1 MNQKNEVNKVL
12 YEANPAI
19 FKSHIF
25 RTMISFL
32 LIVGGVVSIFS
43 AEVII
48 EVSAVISGVGLI
60 NLLPLWLKAKGKKL
74 TIRERDVQVTKGIL
88 SKSTNEVPLD
98 SITNIRTEQSLI
110 ERILNVGK
118 ISISTSATSGKEMV
132 ITEFS
137 NPDLITNIIKENK

>member
-1 MNQKNEVNKVL
+1 MKQENEVNKVL

-25 RTMISFL
+25 RTLIGLL
-32 LIVGGVVSIFS
+32 LIIGGIASI
-43 AEVII
+43 AVIEMI
-48 EVSAVISGVGLI
+48 AVSAIVAGAGLI
-60 NLLPLWLKAKGKKL
+60 SLLPLWLKAKGKKL

-98 SITNIRTEQSLI
+98 SITNIRTEQSI
-110 ERILNVGK
+110 VERILNVGK
-118 ISISTSATSGKEMV
+118 VSISTSATSGKEMV